1 MSSSFSTSRRPLWL
15 PVLLFLVVFV
25 AATQSANGRPSQS
38 LFRRHGATD
47 SHDHEREEEVDC
59 YASGVEDWNTGLHIG
74 AVFIILAAGGLGS
87 YLPVLA
93 RYVPQLRIPQ
103 TLLTL
108 GKFLGTGV
116 IIATALIHML
126 PAGSESLGNPCIG
139 DRLGNYG
146 GWPGVLAMMAIFA
159 MHLMEFLLTHH
170 AMDKHTHGH
179 QDADVVYK
187 DLEAGGSHTS
197 ESLVPPAGHG
207 HGHSHGSRKLSMD
220 EASQTADA
228 GAAQDAG
235 ECDAVA
241 VHTHHTHVH
250 GLPFI
255 SADNTSS
262 SGSQMAAAHHRHR
275 VSTYI
280 LELGICLHSVIIG
293 LTLSVTTGTDFKT
306 LLVAICFHQFC
317 EGLALGS
324 RIAQMQYKRLGFVRA
339 AANAAAF
346 MLVTPLGMAI
356 GIGVRHSYQPNSPG
370 ALITMGVLDSLS
382 AGILIYTGLVNLLA
396 EEFGSLEFRNFGRL
410 LKAACFAACFVG
422 AGIMALIGKWA

>member
-1 MSSSFSTSRRPLWL
+1 MSSSLSSRRPLWL
-15 PVLLFLVVFV
+15 PVLLFLIVIVS
-25 AATQSANGRPSQS
+25 TQSSKGRSSQS
-38 LFRRHGATD
+38 LFRRHGTTD
-47 SHDHEREEEVDC
+47 EHDHEREEVDC
-59 YASGVEDWNTGLHIG
+59 FAAGVEDWNTALHIG

-87 YLPVLA
+87 YLPVVA

-170 AMDKHTHGH
+170 AMDKHAHGH

-187 DLEAGGSHTS
+187 EMEAGGSDTS

-207 HGHSHGSRKLSMD
+207 HSHSHGRKLSMG
-220 EASQTADA
+220 EASQSAD
-228 GAAQDAG
+228 GGVQEAG

-255 SADNTSS
+255 SDVGSS
-262 SGSQMAAAHHRHR
+262 DGDSHTAHRHR

-324 RIAQMQYKRLGFVRA
+324 RIAQMQYKRLGFLRA
-339 AANAAAF
+339 AVNAAAF

-410 LKAACFAACFVG
+410 LKTACFAACFIG